1 MSSIEGKRPRRAPL
15 RWFCWNFMRVV
26 LFRIGE
32 QTGGRRRLR
41 LVMRKD
47 PDSKEVPWGENEKDF
62 GKRVQCRWNRW
73 GWSKTLS
80 SVPWQLFITAVGVVR
95 LLSSV
100 FALVES
106 GRWII
111 ACVYDV
117 QLSFC
122 PVLKH
127 GPRSLRSVRGMRR
140 HRSCRS
146 ESNCLSQN
154 SGV

>member
-1 MSSIEGKRPRRAPL
+1 MPL
-15 RWFCWNFMRVV
+15 KSLGLKQDAGLSAV
-26 LFRIGE
+26 
-32 QTGGRRRLR
+32 TA
-41 LVMRKD
+41 
-47 PDSKEVPWGENEKDF
+47 F
-62 GKRVQCRWNRW
+62 GCH
-73 GWSKTLS
+73 G
-80 SVPWQLFITAVGVVR
+80 GVVR

-100 FALVES
+100 FALAES
-106 GRWII
+106 GRCII

-117 QLSFC
+117 PLSFC

-127 GPRSLRSVRGMRR
+127 GPRSLRSVQGMRR